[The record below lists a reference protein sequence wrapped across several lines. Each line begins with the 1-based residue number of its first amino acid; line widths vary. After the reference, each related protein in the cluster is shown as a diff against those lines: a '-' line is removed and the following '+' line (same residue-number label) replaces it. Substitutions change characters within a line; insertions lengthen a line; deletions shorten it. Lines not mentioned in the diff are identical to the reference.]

1 MPAGLRPAAYRLCY
15 PLCFN
20 PVFYSM
26 LVMRFRQFLII
37 AALFSLG
44 APLPAAVGA
53 EDDEEA
59 GPVKTEESGSLSGI
73 TLDKRQQML
82 AGLETVAVQ
91 PSQYQPEFTA
101 YGKAVNVQPL
111 VALRSQYR
119 VALSEQKSAGARL
132 VQSGQSI
139 RRTEELYKHGVAAK
153 RIVQEQQSLWQTDRA
168 QLEARRAQSDA
179 ILEDARVTWGAELAD
194 WAFTAGKD
202 RLSDFVSGKETLL
215 LVTLPAGKD
224 LPAADAAV
232 FVDPEG
238 NRANAQAAA
247 FISPA
252 PQIDQTVQGAS
263 YFFRTSG
270 KRIRPGMTVSV
281 WLPESLAR
289 EEGVTIP
296 VSALIWSMDQPFVYV
311 KTGQGLFSRRLI
323 GNYTPSPGG
332 YFVRDALKPGEEI
345 VTVGGQTLLS
355 QEFRAQIPDED
366 D

>member
-1 MPAGLRPAAYRLCY
+1 
-15 PLCFN
+15 
-20 PVFYSM
+20 M
-26 LVMRFRQFLII
+26 LAKCFRQFLII

-44 APLPAAVGA
+44 VPLPAAVGA
-53 EDDEEA
+53 EDDEGA
-59 GPVKTEESGSLSGI
+59 APVKTEESGSLSGI
-73 TLDKRQQML
+73 TLDQRQQTL
-82 AGLETVAVQ
+82 AGLEIMTVQ
-91 PSQYQPEFTA
+91 SSQYQPEFVA

-119 VALSEQKSAGARL
+119 VAQSEQKSADARL
-132 VQSGQSI
+132 MQSGQSI
-139 RRTEELYKHGVAAK
+139 RRTEELYRHGVTAK
-153 RIVQEQQSLWQTDRA
+153 RIVQEQQSLWQTDKA

-179 ILEDARVTWGAELAD
+179 ILEDARVMWGAELAD
-194 WAFTAGKD
+194 WAFMAGKD
-202 RLSDFVSGKETLL
+202 RLSDFVIGKETLL

-238 NRANAQAAA
+238 NRANAQAAV

-252 PQIDQTVQGAS
+252 PQIDQTVQGTS

-281 WLPESLAR
+281 WLPESPFQ
-289 EEGVTIP
+289 EDGVTIP
-296 VSALIWSMDQPFVYV
+296 ESSLIWSMDQPFVYV
-311 KTGQGLFSRRLI
+311 KTGQDLFSRRLI

-332 YFVRDALKPGEEI
+332 YFVRGALKPGEEV
-345 VTVGGQTLLS
+345 VTVGGQMLLS